1 MQRSNAVTKNWK
13 AGITSALFSLSMLG
27 VGIAMPSAVNA
38 QVVTPPPG
46 ARPAYQRGEY
56 GSNRNLRRI
65 HRRLEQIIDELQH
78 DQHDYG
84 GHRVQTIDLLQQARA
99 QLIQAEQW
107 EAAHPGQ

>member
-1 MQRSNAVTKNWK
+1 MTKNWK

-27 VGIAMPSAVNA
+27 VGIAMPSAVHA
-38 QVVTPPPG
+38 QTVTTPTT
-46 ARPAYQRGEY
+46 RPAWQRNEY

-65 HRRLEQIIDELQH
+65 HRRLEQIIDELSH

-107 EAAHPGQ
+107 ETAHPGQ